1 MFDKMLKQYCCKHD
15 VWTIIKLNQYL
26 NLIVAVLLET
36 HRAQHCKYTVLQCVS
51 SGWFDW

>member
-36 HRAQHCKYTVLQCVS
+36 HRAQHCKYIALQFANIC
-51 SGWFDW
+51 